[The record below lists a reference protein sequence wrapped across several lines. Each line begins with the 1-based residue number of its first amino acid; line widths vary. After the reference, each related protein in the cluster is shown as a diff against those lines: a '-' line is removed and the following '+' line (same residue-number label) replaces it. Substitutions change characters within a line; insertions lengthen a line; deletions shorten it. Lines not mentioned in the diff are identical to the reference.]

1 MVQEI
6 ELVTPMGDIITANEC
21 QNQDY
26 FWAMRGGGGST
37 YGVALSYNLHAL
49 PTVRSSMFMTS
60 LKGWDQ
66 LAYWYR
72 NWPKVAMVG
81 GSGYFKG
88 YPGANWT
95 VEVGFVVPNMT
106 QTNLQR
112 LMNPIMKGLRTMRRD
127 ESRAR
132 RKTRGGAK
140 GARKAAQT
148 GTAQR
153 NADLS
158 EDAVE
163 GFEPMGRSELD
174 DTEDLGAYATHE
186 TWADAQTAIESRQ
199 VEREAMPYPGE
210 GKNCLIASWL
220 WSEADLK
227 HPRLRDVL
235 EKAFDPTG
243 EMVNDATMGVG
254 THNPP
259 YIRGGGNAVNPAFR
273 TAVMRPAT
281 ELVWNG
287 ADLDMLESK
296 SQDALRFTQSYASI
310 APQGGT
316 YANEVR
322 RDNGQGCR
330 ILTGGRHIRAYQT
343 GSTHFGEITTPDYWR
358 LRSE

>member
-1 MVQEI
+1 
-6 ELVTPMGDIITANEC
+6 
-21 QNQDY
+21 
-26 FWAMRGGGGST
+26 
-37 YGVALSYNLHAL
+37 
-49 PTVRSSMFMTS
+49 
-60 LKGWDQ
+60 
-66 LAYWYR
+66 
-72 NWPKVAMVG
+72 MVG

-132 RKTRGGAK
+132 RKTRGG
-140 GARKAAQT
+140 KAAKT

-153 NADLS
+153 S
-158 EDAVE
+158 TDAVE
-163 GFEPMGRSELD
+163 DDALD
-174 DTEDLGAYATHE
+174 SDNDDLGSYGTHE

-220 WSEADLK
+220 WSERDLQ
-227 HPRLRDVL
+227 HPRLRDAL
-235 EKAFDPTG
+235 ERAFDDPTG

-254 THNPP
+254 THSPP
-259 YIRGGGNAVNPAFR
+259 YVRGGGNAVNPAFR

-287 ADLDMLESK
+287 ADLDVLEGK
-296 SQDALRFTQSYASI
+296 SRDALRFTQNYASI

-316 YANEVR
+316 YANEVWCKGPR
-322 RDNGQGCR
+322 ACLMLTEMQAYPGIPNWQHAFWGDNYPRLLEIKKRVDPLGVFYCR
-330 ILTGGRHIRAYQT
+330 KCV
-343 GSTHFGEITTPDYWR
+343 GSELWDDSAGK
-358 LRSE
+358 LCKL

>member
-1 MVQEI
+1 MVVSGAFPTVSLGGFLSNGGHGGLSAKYGLGADMVQEI
-6 ELVTPMGDIITANEC
+6 ELITPQGEIITANEC

-37 YGVALSYNLHAL
+37 YGVALSYNLRAL
-49 PTVRSSMFMTS
+49 PTVHSSMFMTS

-66 LAYWYR
+66 LTYWYR

-127 ESRAR
+127 ENRAR
-132 RKTRGGAK
+132 RQSRRG
-140 GARKAAQT
+140 KAAKT
-148 GTAQR
+148 GAPALRTTDTA
-153 NADLS
+153 
-158 EDAVE
+158 EDDAI
-163 GFEPMGRSELD
+163 D
-174 DTEDLGAYATHE
+174 AAAEDLGTYGTHD

-199 VEREAMPYPGE
+199 IEREAMPYPGE
-210 GKNCLIASWL
+210 GKNCLIASWM
-220 WSEADLK
+220 WSERDLQ
-227 HPRLRDVL
+227 HPRLRDAL
-235 EKAFDPTG
+235 ERAFDPTG

-259 YIRGGGNAVNPAFR
+259 YMRGGGNAVNPAFR

-287 ADLDMLESK
+287 GDMNVLEVK
-296 SQDALRFTQSYASI
+296 SADALRFTESYASI
-310 APQGGT
+310 APRGGT
-316 YANEVR
+316 YANEV
-322 RDNGQGCR
+322 G
-330 ILTGGRHIRAYQT
+330 
-343 GSTHFGEITTPDYWR
+343 
-358 LRSE
+358 